1 MFMNIKQRKNGKT
14 TVYIYTGYASDTVL
28 SDILSKSRNAGVS
41 IRPLRSG
48 KIAIDIRN
56 TPEGIRLVTEILR
69 KHGDY
74 EEAVYAAYE
83 AEDKGLRES
92 GLYLVSER

>member
-1 MFMNIKQRKNGKT
+1 MFMNVKQRKDGRT
-14 TVYIYTGYASDTVL
+14 TVYIFTGHSSDTVL

-56 TPEGIRLVTEILR
+56 TPEGISLVTELLR
-69 KHGDY
+69 KYSDY
-74 EEAVYAAYE
+74 QETVSKAYM
-83 AEDKGLRES
+83 EDIRRQP
-92 GLYLVSER
+92 GLYVVQNV